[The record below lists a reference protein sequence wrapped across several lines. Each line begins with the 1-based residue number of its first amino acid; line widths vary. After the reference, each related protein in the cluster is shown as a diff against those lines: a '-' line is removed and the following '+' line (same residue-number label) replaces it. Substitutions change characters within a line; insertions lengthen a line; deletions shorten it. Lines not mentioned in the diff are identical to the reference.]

1 MMQMDK
7 QWMYQKALEISYT
20 GRIFLFT
27 HSCTDVCICLGG
39 GGEGKDVHS
48 PLPLSPPEARSS
60 YTPLLLQLPVHH
72 LLHSCAGFREPQNR
86 MPSKLN
92 PRLDKTP
99 SHAPGSFGL
108 WGIAGLCLSLAVH
121 TAGSSSSA
129 MWMSSKAV
137 PT

>member
-7 QWMYQKALEISYT
+7 QWMYRKALEISYT

-48 PLPLSPPEARSS
+48 PLPLSPLEAHSS
-60 YTPLLLQLPVHH
+60 YTPLLPQLPVHH

-99 SHAPGSFGL
+99 NHAPGSFGL
-108 WGIAGLCLSLAVH
+108 WRIAGLCLSLAVH

-129 MWMSSKAV
+129 MWMSSEAV